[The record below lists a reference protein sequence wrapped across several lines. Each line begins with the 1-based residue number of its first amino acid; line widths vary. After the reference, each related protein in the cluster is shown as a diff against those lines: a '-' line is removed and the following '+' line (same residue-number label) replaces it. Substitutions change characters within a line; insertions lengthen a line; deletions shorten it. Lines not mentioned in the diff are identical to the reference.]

1 MAAKEDGSSTW
12 EAEVEEEEEEEE
24 EFKIWKKN
32 SPLLY
37 DMVLSHALDW
47 PSLTVQWLP
56 PNDHD
61 DDAVFPLILGTHTS
75 CGEPNSLIIAQ
86 AHLPPKQ
93 TSTSLSIPKVLIEKE
108 ICHDGEVNR
117 ARYMPQN
124 SRIIA
129 TKTIHSDVFVFDYGK
144 HPSRTPPGGSCSP
157 DLRLRGHTMEGYGLS
172 WNPHKEGYL
181 LSGSDDSL
189 ICLWDIS
196 TMPQQQVLEAKEV
209 YDVHEGVVG
218 DLSWHLKHEYLFGS
232 VGEDCRLNIW
242 DLRSSLPK
250 KPLQSILAHQAEV
263 RICRGEVYEVAWN
276 PKSETILASSG
287 ADRRVMVWDLD
298 RIGEEQA
305 AEDAEDGPPELL
317 FVHGGHTDKISD
329 FSWNPHHDWV
339 IASVAADNIIQI
351 WQMADHITNDGEDV
365 HADLYP

>member
-12 EAEVEEEEEEEE
+12 EAEAEEEEEEEE
-24 EFKIWKKN
+24 ELKIWKKN
-32 SPLLY
+32 SSLLY
-37 DMVLSHALDW
+37 DMVLCHALDW

-56 PNDHD
+56 PNGHD
-61 DDAVFPLILGTHTS
+61 DDARAQLPH
-75 CGEPNSLIIAQ
+75 IAH

-93 TSTSLSIPKVLIEKE
+93 TATSLSIPKVLIEKE
-108 ICHDGEVNR
+108 ICHAGEVNR
-117 ARYMPQN
+117 AWYMPQN

-129 TKTIHSDVFVFDYGK
+129 TKTIHS
-144 HPSRTPPGGSCSP
+144 SRTPPP
-157 DLRLRGHTMEGYGLS
+157 YGLS
-172 WNPHKEGYL
+172 WNPPKEGYL

-196 TMPQQQVLEAKEV
+196 TMPQQQVVEAKEM
-209 YDVHEGVVG
+209 YNVHEGVVG
-218 DLSWHLKHEYLFGS
+218 DLSWHVKHEYLFGS
-232 VGEDCRLNIW
+232 VGEDCSLNIW

-250 KPLQSILAHQAEV
+250 TPLQSILAHQAEINCLSFSPFNEWILV
-263 RICRGEVYEVAWN
+263 TGSAD
-276 PKSETILASSG
+276 KTINLFDLRKLSST
-287 ADRRVMVWDLD
+287 LHTFLSHT
-298 RIGEEQA
+298 IGEEQA